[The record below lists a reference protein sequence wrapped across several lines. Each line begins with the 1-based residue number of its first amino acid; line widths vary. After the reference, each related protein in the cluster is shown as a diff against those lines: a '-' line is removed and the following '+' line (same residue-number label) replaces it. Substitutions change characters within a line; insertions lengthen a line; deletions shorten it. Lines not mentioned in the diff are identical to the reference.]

1 MGRRL
6 ARLELPG
13 WNNSGILRRKHGEDA
28 SMHVGLATGFAHQRG
43 DSYPDAQFIREELEN
58 LVLAEELGFDSVWI
72 TEHHFSD
79 YSMSNDPL
87 QLLTYLAGRTKRI
100 KLGTQ
105 VIIVPWRDPVRLA
118 EAIVNLDHV
127 SSGRAILGFGG
138 GLAPH
143 EFKGLRVDQNK
154 SRALYND
161 ILSMVIPALET
172 GILEGETET
181 ISQPRVELRP
191 RPLKSFEG
199 RKFCGSLSGTSMI
212 TAAKLGFGN
221 MVLMLPQRGKEVPP
235 DKYAEVWQEVHG
247 LGTKP
252 PAPMVSGNFY
262 IDESADYAE
271 EQGRKYLANTMR
283 AAIRNY
289 SLDKPGTFAA
299 IKGYENYENMT
310 MEPEAVEEYCQAFG
324 HGAVTGTPQM
334 IVERMWE
341 LKQIYRPQGFFP
353 HVYFGGMAQEDALKN
368 MHLFAK
374 EVLPEVKSWD
384 AEVSIDDR
392 FLEAAE

>member
-1 MGRRL
+1 
-6 ARLELPG
+6 
-13 WNNSGILRRKHGEDA
+13 
-28 SMHVGLATGFAHQRG
+28 MHVGLATGFAHQRG
-43 DSYPDAQFIREELEN
+43 DAYPDDRFIREELEN

-87 QLLTYLAGRTKRI
+87 QLLSYLAGRTRRV

-127 SSGRAILGFGG
+127 SGGRAILGFGG

-143 EFKGLRVDQNK
+143 EFKGLRIDQNK

-221 MVLMLPQRGKEVPP
+221 MVLMLPQRGKEAPP
-235 DKYAEVWQEVHG
+235 DKYTEVWQEVHG
-247 LGTKP
+247 PGTRP

-262 IDESADYAE
+262 IDESADRAE
-271 EQGRKYLANTMR
+271 AEGRKYLANTMR

-299 IKGYENYENMT
+299 IAGYENYENMT

-324 HGAVTGTPQM
+324 QGAVTGTPQM
-334 IVERMWE
+334 IIERMWE
-341 LKQIYRPQGFFP
+341 LKQIFKPQGFFP
-353 HVYFGGMAQEDALKN
+353 HVYFGGMPQDEALKN
-368 MHLFAK
+368 MHLFAGK
-374 EVLPEVKSWD
+374 VLPEVKSWE
-384 AEVSIDDR
+384 AETSIDDR
-392 FLEAAE
+392 FMEAAE

>member
-1 MGRRL
+1 
-6 ARLELPG
+6 
-13 WNNSGILRRKHGEDA
+13 
-28 SMHVGLATGFAHQRG
+28 MHVGLATGFAHQRG
-43 DSYPDAQFIREELEN
+43 DAYPDARFIREELEN

-72 TEHHFSD
+72 TEHHFTD

-87 QLLTYLAGRTKRI
+87 QLLTYLAGRTKRV

-118 EAIVNLDHV
+118 ESIINLDHV
-127 SSGRAILGFGG
+127 SNGRAICGFGG

-143 EFKGLRVDQNK
+143 EFKGLRIDQSK

-161 ILSMVIPALET
+161 ILDMVIPALES

-181 ISQPRVELRP
+181 IRQPRVELRP

-199 RKFCGSLSGTSMI
+199 RKFCGSLSGSSMYS
-212 TAAKLGFGN
+212 AARHGFGN
-221 MVLMLPQRGKEVPP
+221 MVLMLPQRGKEAPP
-235 DKYAEVWQEVHG
+235 DKYAEVWQEVNG
-247 LGTKP
+247 PGTKP

-271 EQGRKYLANTMR
+271 AQGRKYLANTMR
-283 AAIRNY
+283 AAITNY
-289 SLDKPGTFAA
+289 SLDKPGTFTT
-299 IKGYENYENMT
+299 IKGYEQYENMT
-310 MEPEAVEEYCQAFG
+310 MEPAAVEQYAQDFG

-334 IVERMWE
+334 ILERMWE
-341 LKQIYRPQGFFP
+341 LKQIYQPQGFFP
-353 HVYFGGMAQEDALKN
+353 HLYFGGMTQDDALKC
-368 MHLFAK
+368 MHLFA
-374 EVLPEVKSWD
+374 EMVLPEVKSWD